1 MLTIK
6 YHDSSS
12 ESVIQYPSAADFV
25 ANQRLE
31 VPDLEDYY
39 RVIKADVDG
48 QSIDLG
54 TDATILGLYKKLS
67 QK

>member
-12 ESVIQYPSAADFV
+12 ESVIQYQSAAAFV